1 MAKAAKKT
9 ATSPKATKSPA
20 PKKTS
25 LKLGGSGAVLKV
37 VDPVGNSG
45 IPAPAPKGFNG
56 RKVTLLTKDIP
67 NRKIAGQAMIILNTL
82 EALGGTATQ
91 GEIVGALLDNGLKTV
106 QTPKRIYDFYRK
118 QLTEMEYIKLD

>member
-20 PKKTS
+20 PKK
-25 LKLGGSGAVLKV
+25 AALKV

-56 RKVTLLTKDIP
+56 RKVTLVTKDVP
-67 NRKIAGQAMIILNTL
+67 ANRKLAGQALIILNTL
-82 EALGGTATQ
+82 DALGGTATQ

-106 QTPKRIYDFYRK
+106 QTPKRIYTFYRAM
-118 QLTEMEYIKLD
+118 LETDEYITLS